1 MNPTDKKY
9 KEYKLEFHK
18 NKITW
23 PNNKGNYI
31 QGDWDESLMKFQAEV
46 NGMPMPF
53 EIISIDLDAGDSG
66 TVTCDFNHPMAG
78 KALTF
83 EIEVVDIRDADEEEI
98 AHGHVHGDGGYQH

>member
-46 NGMPMPF
+46 QGMPMPF
-53 EIISIDLDAGDSG
+53 EITSINDESG

-83 EIEVVDIRDADEEEI
+83 EVEVVEI
-98 AHGHVHGDGGYQH
+98 MDSGNCCDDPGCSSHN